1 MLSDATIRFLAE
13 AFCGDTQDFYS
24 YKKGYE
30 LVTFFNQYFG
40 YKDVYQQ
47 GFPSRWAYTY
57 NMIVD
62 LINKSQI
69 DNFLSLI
76 LSKNFVMRDMQ
87 LNEAK
92 SIEFINEILPRLNE
106 RLKQDQHIIVK
117 KNDKYCLVK
126 EDEDLIRIGGGG
138 FATVYR
144 RKSTGVTVKKLKDE
158 YISDSGIR
166 SRFKREFYI
175 TQSLKDII
183 GIITVFDFYEDNYS
197 YTMEAAEQT
206 LYDFITQNDLP
217 EPNKIICIR
226 QVLSVMEQVHKRDV
240 IHRDISPTNI
250 LLFSGMLKISD
261 FGLGK
266 DLNALASH
274 QTIKTNAFGQFAYC
288 APEQTQM
295 LKDGDKRSDVYSLGK
310 LINFIMTEDPNNM
323 HHFLRTVIE
332 KATNQNPD
340 FRYKDAGELLKSLE
354 QCIKYHQDKDRIKII
369 KQKILGNILDTD
381 VENYIYE
388 LSGELLC
395 SAIISDGK
403 VFANILLR
411 FMKESEERS
420 LHIIQ
425 SIEDSF
431 RDVCMTWES
440 HDPIASF
447 AYSILM
453 DKFSFVPKELAARI
467 LHYIARETNR
477 YNAQRLIESAIAT
490 GIEPTLEDI
499 LNS

>member
-1 MLSDATIRFLAE
+1 
-13 AFCGDTQDFYS
+13 
-24 YKKGYE
+24 
-30 LVTFFNQYFG
+30 
-40 YKDVYQQ
+40 
-47 GFPSRWAYTY
+47 
-57 NMIVD
+57 
-62 LINKSQI
+62 
-69 DNFLSLI
+69 
-76 LSKNFVMRDMQ
+76 
-87 LNEAK
+87 
-92 SIEFINEILPRLNE
+92 
-106 RLKQDQHIIVK
+106 
-117 KNDKYCLVK
+117 
-126 EDEDLIRIGGGG
+126 
-138 FATVYR
+138 
-144 RKSTGVTVKKLKDE
+144 
-158 YISDSGIR
+158 
-166 SRFKREFYI
+166 
-175 TQSLKDII
+175 
-183 GIITVFDFYEDNYS
+183 
-197 YTMEAAEQT
+197 
-206 LYDFITQNDLP
+206 
-217 EPNKIICIR
+217 
-226 QVLSVMEQVHKRDV
+226 
-240 IHRDISPTNI
+240 
-250 LLFSGMLKISD
+250 MLKISD